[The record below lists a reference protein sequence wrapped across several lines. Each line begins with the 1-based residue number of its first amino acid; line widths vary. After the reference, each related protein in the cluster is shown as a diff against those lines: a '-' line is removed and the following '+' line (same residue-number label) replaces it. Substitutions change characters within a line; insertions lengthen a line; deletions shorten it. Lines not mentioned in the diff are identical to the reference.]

1 MTGLDTKFI
10 GTPTLQLIEK
20 MREEEARKKE
30 SEGEEQVQSSLS
42 AYIRRV
48 WERNRNSKDNV
59 SKRLLNC
66 LRARKGEYSPEQ
78 LAMIRAQGGADPVY
92 YKITGTKSRA
102 AASWIR
108 DMILPVKG
116 QCFSIKSTTIPEL
129 PNDMKKAILEN
140 AAAKAQEMIRGGMD
154 MSPEEAYAFAGK
166 VRDKVV
172 EELQTISEQAM
183 ARMEQKIIDTQE
195 EGNWKKALEEFIE
208 DFVTYPFAVLKGPY
222 YQTKRVLKWDNGKP
236 VPTDETVFCWRRVS
250 PFDIYPSPYARNIQ
264 EGELIERIRFSYDT
278 LYSLIGMDGY
288 KELEIREAL
297 SDFSVGKLHNWIWED
312 FDRDYLETGSYFLS
326 DKDTIDALHYWG
338 NVKGEDLIAWGYTGK
353 IDDPQKMYPVDAILI
368 GNHVIRAVIN
378 DSPMKDR
385 PYHSACWDAIPSSL
399 VGVALPEQM
408 EDLQK
413 LVNALMRGMATNF
426 SHAAGFQTVVLVDL
440 LAPGEDFT
448 SAYPGKVWQGQSS
461 LTGNAGKPVDF
472 FQPQIIAQ
480 ELLPVFN
487 AFEQKADDVTN
498 VPRYSYGNEKIGGAG
513 STATGLSMLMN
524 SAAKGI
530 RRAIANIDLNV
541 IQPSVYQTFTKIML
555 SEPDPYIK
563 GDCKIV
569 PSGSAAILIK
579 EQMQANQKEF
589 LQITANPID
598 QQIMG
603 MKGRAALLNAI
614 ADGMELPKD
623 IVPSVEELVAEEQRQ
638 KQMQEEAHAAE
649 LAAAQAKMAPA
660 GEGQMGPE
668 QQMLMEQQMA
678 GIEEA
683 NSQVEQKAKM
693 VEKQAKAIETETNR
707 LKNLERQVEEGL
719 AQIAAERIARDLEA
733 SKQLADIE
741 KAKLDLKMEGE
752 RLKALENKLRLTA
765 QSKEEIEEEIKNPE
779 KRKKD
784 AEKKKADQEAAEKK
798 KAEKEEADKKEREK
812 KDDEIRKSSDATN
825 QSIQKA
831 LTEVAAALQSIGG
844 PKKITVEK
852 DKDGNVVGAVAKPI
866 K

>member
-116 QCFSIKSTTIPEL
+116 QSFSIKSTTIPEL

-649 LAAAQAKMAPA
+649 LAAAQAQSAPPQGEMAPEA
-660 GEGQMGPE
+660 QMA
-668 QQMLMEQQMA
+668 MEQQMA

-683 NSQVEQKAKM
+683 NKQVEEKAKM
-693 VEKQAKAIETETNR
+693 VEKQAKMVESETAR

-719 AQIAAERIARDLEA
+719 AKIAAERIARDLETDSA
-733 SKQLADIE
+733 IAKIE
-741 KAKLDLKMEGE
+741 SAKISLK
-752 RLKALENKLRLTA
+752 T
-765 QSKEEIEEEIKNPE
+765 
-779 KRKKD
+779 
-784 AEKKKADQEAAEKK
+784 
-798 KAEKEEADKKEREK
+798 EADKLNALATKVKLIQETKTEEMKQKEQPEK
-812 KDDEIRKSSDATN
+812 SKEVEAAKPAIDAAVAEAL
-825 QSIQKA
+825 SKVAEAMKA
-831 LTEVAAALQSIGG
+831 MGNS
-844 PKKITVEK
+844 KKISLERNEGGKIQSATVTTVKKE
-852 DKDGNVVGAVAKPI
+852 
-866 K
+866 